1 MSPQKY
7 QYDLLWEVVKS
18 FGNTVGN
25 RSHTAFPGLIPV
37 SELTFPLEVI
47 RESLAIL
54 ILLEKDKETVD
65 LLCANY
71 WMNLPRIVP
80 DDVYEKMLNICGQLR
95 INIFDL
101 EMRNRQQSV
110 EQIRNIPQEDWDYL
124 LKVIKSNIDARTKDA
139 FHELRVL
146 KNIAGI
152 PDYEGD

>member
-1 MSPQKY
+1 
-7 QYDLLWEVVKS
+7 
-18 FGNTVGN
+18 
-25 RSHTAFPGLIPV
+25 LIPV

-54 ILLEKDKETVD
+54 ILLEKDQETVD

-124 LKVIKSNIDARTKDA
+124 LEVIKSNIDARTKDA